1 MCLQFSSVQ
10 QGVLMFTPCTC
21 NDLYSV
27 SGILCAFS
35 SHLSSKVYSCS
46 HHVPV
51 SGILCAFSS
60 HLSSKVYSCSVP
72 SVLTC
77 PARCTHVRASL
88 FTQWLVSISNNPLPL
103 SKVSVSHYCTFC
115 ALHQYCI
122 QRRTTFSC
130 GRSLDSAWSLMVMSA
145 LVLLSLFPCC
155 TTFHSVRL

>member
-1 MCLQFSSVQ
+1 MTIPLQFASFYDRQEIFMWSNCLTTICLQQSLCLQRSVL
-10 QGVLMFTPCTC
+10 G
-21 NDLYSV
+21 
-27 SGILCAFS
+27 
-35 SHLSSKVYSCS
+35 
-46 HHVPV
+46 
-51 SGILCAFSS
+51 AFSS